1 MLEMADIS
9 TSDEIRVESLDYYRS
24 EKFKRPWRWSSSASK
39 FAGSEAGAARE
50 WISRIWDDFHR
61 IGRRHYSK
69 IAWRPRRVFRG
80 IYSNL
85 KSSLPTIYRVN
96 RLGVCSV
103 TRLIRKKTRK
113 VFLLYEISSNRNKS
127 SRRLDRSN
135 KNFLFEQKK
144 KKRNAIR

>member
-24 EKFKRPWRWSSSASK
+24 EKFKRPWRWSSGASK
-39 FAGSEAGAARE
+39 FAGSEAGEASE

-69 IAWRPRRVFRG
+69 IAWRPRRVCLSRHLFEFEVEFANDLSRKSFR
-80 IYSNL
+80 
-85 KSSLPTIYRVN
+85 SLFNDTFD
-96 RLGVCSV
+96 
-103 TRLIRKKTRK
+103 KKETRK

-144 KKRNAIR
+144 KKETR